1 MNLKFGGV
9 ALAVLALA
17 SVGCVDRGRQAQA
30 KKTTELVSNPTRP
43 VSTQPIQFKTV
54 SETLAITGQVTTSED
69 TMIGAK
75 RSGRLVSVAVRDGDA
90 VKAGQVIATL
100 DASDA
105 QAQMRQALAALSGA
119 QSQLAQ
125 AKINA
130 AIAPSKS
137 SAAVASAQ
145 AQLRSAKAQLKKAQ
159 AGARP
164 QERIQVDWQ
173 VKSAKTNMDT
183 AQAEY
188 DRTQK
193 LVAQGAIAASRL
205 DQAQNALMAA
215 QTQYNAALQNQAL
228 IKQGTRSEDLMVAQE
243 AVRAAQEAVR
253 QAQAN
258 KQLDAIM
265 TTQVMTAQAQ
275 VQAAQSQLDIA
286 RQALSDTM
294 IRAPFSGRV
303 AGKPMQPG
311 TVVSPG
317 QTIVRLIGSSGLYFE
332 GDVPESQVSIVQPGK
347 AATVKIDALP
357 SQTFTGKVLALSPVG
372 QDVGRQFRARVQIN
386 GDLSAVRPGMFASGD
401 ILIRSVS
408 GIVVPASA
416 VVQRDGK
423 PVVFVV
429 DGKKARQVAVT
440 VGLRQGND
448 VQVTGLVNGQM
459 IVVRGQEDLVDGSAV
474 EVESVP
480 QQVADARPRRSG
492 E

>member
-1 MNLKFGGV
+1 MNLKFGGA
-9 ALAVLALA
+9 ALAILALT
-17 SVGCVDRGRQAQA
+17 SVGCVDRARQDQA
-30 KKTTELVSNPTRP
+30 KVTTQLVSNPTRP
-43 VSTQPIQFKTV
+43 VTTQPIQFKTV

-69 TMIGAK
+69 TQVGAK

-90 VKAGQVIATL
+90 VKAGQIIATL
-100 DASDA
+100 DASDV
-105 QAQMRQALAALSGA
+105 QAQVRQALAALSGA
-119 QSQLAQ
+119 QAQ
-125 AKINA
+125 YSAAKVNA

-137 SAAVASAQ
+137 SAAVAAAQ

-183 AQAEY
+183 AQADY

-205 DQAQNALMAA
+205 DTARNALTAA
-215 QTQYNAALQNQAL
+215 QQQYNSALQSQAL
-228 IKQGTRSEDLMVAQE
+228 MQQGTRSEDLMVAQE
-243 AVRAAQEAVR
+243 AVRGAQEAVR

-258 KQLDAIM
+258 KQLDAV
-265 TTQVMTAQAQ
+265 TTEQVLTAQAQ
-275 VQAAQSQLDIA
+275 VEAARSQLDIA

-294 IRAPFSGRV
+294 IRAPFAGRV

-317 QTIVRLIGSSGLYFE
+317 QTIVRLIGTSGLYFE
-332 GDVPESQVSIVQPGK
+332 GDVPESQVAMVQPGK
-347 AATVKIDALP
+347 TATVKIDAIP
-357 SQTFTGKVLALSPVG
+357 NQTFTGKVLALSPVG

-401 ILIRSVS
+401 ILIRSMS
-408 GIVVPASA
+408 GMVVPASA

-423 PVVFVV
+423 SVVFVV
-429 DGKKARQVAVT
+429 DGAKAHQVEVK

-459 IVVRGQEDLVDGSAV
+459 VVVRGQEDLVDGAPV
-474 EVESVP
+474 EVAP
-480 QQVADARPRRSG
+480 QQVASVRPEG
-492 E
+492 TGG